1 MPLDLTSDQIQAL
14 SQAPVTPG
22 ANPIQQSAPLS
33 PWQAATSGS
42 VSGLPGDN
50 MWDKLMA
57 GLGQG
62 KPPTMPGTTIGAPAG
77 SAPAMMGSPV
87 SPMIPQT
94 QMPPPR
100 GIPNL
105 QALLNPTAPGA
116 GNNGLMAQYMALQQ
130 LMRGA

>member
-1 MPLDLTSDQIQAL
+1 MAGFPSLWGGAGFGQG
-14 SQAPVTPG
+14 PVE
-22 ANPIQQSAPLS
+22 QSVQGMLGPNA
-33 PWQAATSGS
+33 QFTAATQPD
-42 VSGLPGDN
+42 LL
-50 MWDKLMA
+50 DKLMNA
-57 GLGQG
+57 VGHA
-62 KPPTMPGTTIGAPAG
+62 PPPKMPCTTFGAPAG

-105 QALLNPTAPGA
+105 AALLNPTAGAGA
-116 GNNGLMAQYMALQQ
+116 GNQGLMAQYMALQQ